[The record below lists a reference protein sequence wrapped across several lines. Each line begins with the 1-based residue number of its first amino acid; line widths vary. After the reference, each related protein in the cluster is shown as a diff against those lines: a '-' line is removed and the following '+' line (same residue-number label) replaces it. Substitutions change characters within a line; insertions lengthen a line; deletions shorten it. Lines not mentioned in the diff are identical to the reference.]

1 MYINRAIDHDL
12 TENMASDTTSGT
24 AVFIGNLKQAARIG
38 ELKTNL
44 HVLFRKVLRIAI
56 TQNDISIINGRKRY
70 AVIDV
75 HNKQN
80 VEFVL
85 ENLANFEDRKK
96 IKYNFLNLV
105 DQGMPLHVDT
115 LKSQDEKQARDDF
128 ENAKNVKPYQ
138 KQNRDFKATVLS
150 ADLGRA
156 VSVKSLKSS
165 FTSGRVSKSSVSTK
179 GGKSTP
185 SVKSMTDIATNTD
198 LDVTID
204 EFLKETGKLPVQ
216 NNEEPQN
223 RPTNSNILP
232 LAESSEKEDSDES
245 LTHGETYRGP
255 ALSPIMDSE
264 SQCSDYEDPPGSVID
279 LRTTRR
285 TSGTGKTH
293 INTPNPGRHRKA
305 ASRSSEGSN
314 DFFTYLDRQLKPE
327 MSDRSSKS
335 RRTMSNQKKIVNYV
349 EEEEEEGTSYYKVSH
364 VVRKSVQGF
373 RLGQV

>member
-1 MYINRAIDHDL
+1 MFIDRGIDHEL
-12 TENMASDTTSGT
+12 TENMASDATSGT

-85 ENLANFEDRKK
+85 ENLSNFEDRKK

-105 DQGMPLHVDT
+105 DQGVPLHVDT

-138 KQNRDFKATVLS
+138 KQNRDFKPTELS

-165 FTSGRVSKSSVSTK
+165 FTPLEG
-179 GGKSTP
+179 
-185 SVKSMTDIATNTD
+185 
-198 LDVTID
+198 
-204 EFLKETGKLPVQ
+204 FQ
-216 NNEEPQN
+216 N
-223 RPTNSNILP
+223 
-232 LAESSEKEDSDES
+232 
-245 LTHGETYRGP
+245 
-255 ALSPIMDSE
+255 
-264 SQCSDYEDPPGSVID
+264 
-279 LRTTRR
+279 
-285 TSGTGKTH
+285 
-293 INTPNPGRHRKA
+293 
-305 ASRSSEGSN
+305 
-314 DFFTYLDRQLKPE
+314 
-327 MSDRSSKS
+327 
-335 RRTMSNQKKIVNYV
+335 
-349 EEEEEEGTSYYKVSH
+349 
-364 VVRKSVQGF
+364 
-373 RLGQV
+373 QV